1 MPIFEFTCN
10 TCNTGRKFSALVGVV
25 ATATP
30 PVCPKC
36 GGTDLKKAVSRF
48 ARVRSEDD
56 ALEAL
61 ADRADNADLDD
72 PATMRRF
79 MKEMAGEMGED
90 MDGEDI
96 EQMMEEAMEEE
107 AGGAG
112 DGGPEGGGAGDD
124 L

>member
-25 ATATP
+25 ADAAP
-30 PVCPKC
+30 PTCPRC
-36 GGTDLKKAVSRF
+36 GGVDLKKVVSRF

-56 ALEAL
+56 AMESL
-61 ADRADNADLDD
+61 ADAADSADLED
-72 PATMRRF
+72 PKTMRRF
-79 MKEMAGEMGED
+79 MKEMSREMGED
-90 MDGEDI
+90 MDGEDF

-107 AGGAG
+107 AGGRGEEG
-112 DGGPEGGGAGDD
+112 DTETD